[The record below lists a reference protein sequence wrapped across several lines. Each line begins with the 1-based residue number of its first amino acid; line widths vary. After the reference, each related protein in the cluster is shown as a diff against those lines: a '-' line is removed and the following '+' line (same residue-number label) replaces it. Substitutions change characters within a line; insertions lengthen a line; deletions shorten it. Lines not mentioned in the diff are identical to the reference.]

1 MMRACAV
8 ALLLVVPTVHAAT
21 AEAAA
26 AAKTEAGANPI
37 RKVVTMLQMMMKKI
51 EAEGKKET
59 ELHDKYMCYCETS
72 ETTLSDS
79 IEEANTKIPQLE
91 SDIKEAT
98 ETKVKLEGEIESH
111 QTDRA
116 AAKEALAQAGA
127 MREKEAAAFLK

>member
-1 MMRACAV
+1 MMRALVV
-8 ALLLVVPTVHAAT
+8 ALLIIVPAT
-21 AEAAA
+21 NAVE
-26 AAKTEAGANPI
+26 TGMSANPI

-51 EAEGKKET
+51 EEEGKKET

-72 ETTLSDS
+72 EGTLNDS

-98 ETKVKLEGEIESH
+98 ETKAKLEGEISKA

-116 AAKEALAQAGA
+116 AAKEAMAQATA
-127 MREKEAAAFLK
+127 MREK